1 MNDNQNKTIE
11 SAIPVGEFFEKYN
24 VCIPILQRDY
34 AQGRDGKEYIREVF
48 LKDIKDAVEN
58 NKPLTMDFVYG
69 YQEHKKE
76 YDKEY
81 DVFYPLDGQQRLTTV
96 WLVYWYLAL
105 RACKL
110 NSEIDV
116 LSRFTY
122 QTRKSSREFCEA
134 LCKRENN
141 IYYKENNGLVDYIK
155 DQRWFFSAW
164 KNDPTINAMLR
175 MLGGTNGKDGIEPVF
190 SGMDKQ
196 PREWEQWLKQFK
208 QCITF
213 CVLDIGNDKLP
224 RESADRLYVKMNAR
238 GKALTD
244 FENFKADL
252 VGEIEKKHNESL
264 RSYIKEIPQ
273 KLDNS
278 WNDIFWESANA
289 GDSDGQTDEIFFAF
303 INRFCFNRLCVA
315 KGKHSEGE
323 EEYLLKADLIKIID
337 KIFDGSLSDSEKSK
351 KMVGITKEQKK
362 TLLSYSFFDD
372 DDKIKYT
379 KFEYYRDI
387 PDPDL
392 DGLQA
397 LSTTLDRIKN
407 RIGIINDQ
415 LDKINEVVS
424 LRKEEEKEEE
434 KESRYH
440 FLPIYKTNEGKKQIT
455 KDDNGHKVGI
465 IEKTTQKERVYF
477 FAICKYF
484 ETTENFEEDTFK
496 DWMRFCRNVIE
507 NSGVDSVTAM
517 ISTMRK
523 IDDFDPKDILTSLAE
538 MQIGLVESTKTA
550 KQIQEEIQKARKI
563 KSENKDWKQQ
573 IIEAEDTLFLCGKIG
588 FLFKDDKGQE
598 NWDNFKTKLANLK
611 EFFDKDGASIDF
623 VRRYALSFE
632 DFNDVSDKLIFH
644 NKSWQRRGDS
654 WLDILSEDDSER
666 VHKILMD
673 EEYNNAKGPYKE
685 FVNSE
690 SFEKAVLKEGVFEGK
705 KDLRIAWYNNSYA
718 LYKKRAQNDKLCF
731 DYSSDEHPEY
741 SLLRNSL
748 LSELR
753 EVDGFSL
760 GSNQIIVE
768 DESYYY
774 GDDVFF
780 EYNNINYFWSSD
792 DCIYTFDIDKGTK
805 SKKNIL
811 EKASKINAY
820 GIIDKLKTY
829 SYS

>member
-1 MNDNQNKTIE
+1 MSDNQNKTIE
-11 SAIPVGEFFEKYN
+11 SAISVEKFFEKYN

-48 LKDIKDAVEN
+48 LRDIKDAIEN
-58 NKPLTMDFVYG
+58 KQPLTMDFIYG

-96 WLVYWYLAL
+96 WLIYWYLAL
-105 RACKL
+105 RSGEL
-110 NSEIDV
+110 NSESSF
-116 LSRFTY
+116 LSGFTY

-134 LCKRENN
+134 LCE
-141 IYYKENNGLVDYIK
+141 KENDIAFKKDNGLVDYIK

-196 PREWEQWLKQFK
+196 PRKWEQWLKQFK

-252 VGEIEKKHNESL
+252 VGEIEKKPNDSL
-264 RSYIKEIPQ
+264 HSYIKEIPQ

-289 GDSDGQTDEIFFAF
+289 GDLDGQTDEIFFAF

-351 KMVGITKEQKK
+351 KMVGITKEQKE
-362 TLLSYSFFDD
+362 TLPSYSFFYDD
-372 DDKIKYT
+372 YKIKYT

-387 PDPDL
+387 LDL

-397 LSTTLDRIKN
+397 LSTILDRIKN
-407 RIGIINDQ
+407 RIGIINKQ
-415 LDKINEVVS
+415 LNEINEVVS
-424 LRKEEEKEEE
+424 LRKEEE

-440 FLPIYKTNEGKKQIT
+440 FLPIYKTNEGGKQIS
-455 KDDNGHKVGI
+455 KDDNGNKIGI

-484 ETTENFEEDTFK
+484 ETTENFEDDTFK

-507 NSGVDSVTAM
+507 NSGVDSVTATV
-517 ISTMRK
+517 STMRK
-523 IDDFDPKDILTSLAE
+523 IDDFDPKDILTSLSE
-538 MQIGLVESTKTA
+538 MQTGLVESTKTA
-550 KQIQEEIQKARKI
+550 KQIKEEIQKARKI

-588 FLFKDDKGQE
+588 FLFRDDKCQE
-598 NWDNFKTKLANLK
+598 NWDNFKIKLENIK
-611 EFFDKDGASIDF
+611 EFFGKDMASIDF
-623 VRRYALSFE
+623 LRRYALSFE
-632 DFNDVSDKLIFH
+632 DFNDVSDRLIFH
-644 NKSWQRRGDS
+644 DKGWQRRGDS

-666 VHKILMD
+666 VHKILMG
-673 EEYNNAKGPYKE
+673 EEYNNAKSPYKE

-690 SFEKAVLKEGVFEGK
+690 SFEKAVLKEGVFEEK

-718 LYKKRAQNDKLCF
+718 LYKKSAQNDKLCF

-741 SLLRNSL
+741 LLLRNSL
-748 LSELR
+748 LSKLR
-753 EVDGFSL
+753 EVAGFRL
-760 GSNQIIVE
+760 DRNQIIVE

-774 GDDVFF
+774 GDDIFF

-805 SKKNIL
+805 SKNKIL
-811 EKASKINAY
+811 EKASKIDAD
-820 GIIDKLKTY
+820 GIRDKLNTFNNF
-829 SYS
+829 

>member
-1 MNDNQNKTIE
+1 MNDNQNKAIG
-11 SAIPVGEFFEKYN
+11 SAIPVGDFFEKYN

-105 RACKL
+105 RSGKL
-110 NSEIDV
+110 SSEISF
-116 LSRFTY
+116 LRGFTY

-141 IYYKENNGLVDYIK
+141 IYYKKNNGVVDYIK
-155 DQRWFFSAW
+155 NQKWFFSAW

-190 SGMDKQ
+190 SGIAQ
-196 PREWEQWLKQFK
+196 QQRTWEQRLERFK
-208 QCITF
+208 QRITF
-213 CVLDIGNDKLP
+213 CVLDKLP
-224 RESADRLYVKMNAR
+224 RESADQLYVKMNAR

-244 FENFKADL
+244 FENLKADL
-252 VGEIEKKHNESL
+252 VGEIEKKHNDSL

-289 GDSDGQTDEIFFAF
+289 GDLDGQTDEIFFAF
-303 INRFCFNRLCVA
+303 INRFCFNQLCVA

-337 KIFDGSLSDSEKSK
+337 KIFDGSLSDSEKSQ
-351 KMVGITKEQKK
+351 KMAGITEEQKE
-362 TLLSYSFFDD
+362 TLSSYSFFND

-379 KFEYYRDI
+379 KFEYYQSILDF
-387 PDPDL
+387 

-397 LSTTLDRIKN
+397 LSTILDRIKN
-407 RIGIINDQ
+407 RIGAINDQ

-424 LRKEEEKEEE
+424 KREESKY
-434 KESRYH
+434 R
-440 FLPIYKTNEGKKQIT
+440 FLPTYQTNEGKKQIT
-455 KDDNGHKVGI
+455 KDDNGNKVGI
-465 IEKTTQKERVYF
+465 VERTTQKERVYF

-484 ETTENFEEDTFK
+484 ETIESFEEDTFK

-507 NSGVDSVTAM
+507 NAGVDSVAAM
-517 ISTMRK
+517 VSAMRK
-523 IDDFDPKDILTSLAE
+523 IDDFDPKDILTALSE
-538 MQIGLVESTKTA
+538 MQIGLVESTKIA
-550 KQIQEEIQKARKI
+550 EQIQEEIQKVRKI
-563 KSENKDWKQQ
+563 KGENKDWKQQ

-588 FLFKDDKGQE
+588 FLFMDDKGQE

-611 EFFDKDGASIDF
+611 EFFGKDEASIDF
-623 VRRYALSFE
+623 VRRYALSFK
-632 DFNDVSDKLIFH
+632 DFNDVSDRLIFH
-644 NKSWQRRGDS
+644 SKGWQRRGDS
-654 WLDILSEDDSER
+654 WLDVLSEDDSER
-666 VHKILMD
+666 VHKILMC

-685 FVNSE
+685 FVNSK

-718 LYKKRAQNDKLCF
+718 LYKKSVQNDKLCF

-741 SLLRNSL
+741 LLLRNSL
-748 LSELR
+748 LSKLR

-760 GSNQIIVE
+760 ESNQIIVE
-768 DESYYY
+768 DEAYYY

-805 SKKNIL
+805 SKNKIL

-829 SYS
+829 NYS

>member
-1 MNDNQNKTIE
+1 MNDNQNKAIE
-11 SAIPVGEFFEKYN
+11 SAIPVGDFFEKYN

-105 RACKL
+105 RSGKL
-110 NSEIDV
+110 SSEISF
-116 LSRFTY
+116 LRGFTY

-141 IYYKENNGLVDYIK
+141 IYYKKNNGVVDYIK
-155 DQRWFFSAW
+155 NQKWFFSAW

-190 SGMDKQ
+190 SGIAQ
-196 PREWEQWLKQFK
+196 QQRTWEQRLERFK
-208 QCITF
+208 QRITF

-252 VGEIEKKHNESL
+252 VGEIEKKHNDSL

-289 GDSDGQTDEIFFAF
+289 GDLDGQTDEIFFAF
-303 INRFCFNRLCVA
+303 INRFCFNQLCVA

-351 KMVGITKEQKK
+351 KMAGITEEQKE
-362 TLLSYSFFDD
+362 TLSSYSFFNDD
-372 DDKIKYT
+372 VKIKYT
-379 KFEYYRDI
+379 KFEYYQSILDF
-387 PDPDL
+387 

-397 LSTTLDRIKN
+397 LSTILDRIKN
-407 RIGIINDQ
+407 RIGIINKQ
-415 LDKINEVVS
+415 LNEINEVVS
-424 LRKEEEKEEE
+424 LRKEEE

-440 FLPIYKTNEGKKQIT
+440 FLPIYKTNEGRKQIS
-455 KDDNGHKVGI
+455 KDDNGNKVGI

-477 FAICKYF
+477 FAICKHF
-484 ETTENFEEDTFK
+484 ETTENFEEDKFK

-507 NSGVDSVTAM
+507 NSGVDSAAAM
-517 ISTMRK
+517 ISVMRK

-538 MQIGLVESTKTA
+538 MQIGLAESTKIA

-563 KSENKDWKQQ
+563 KSENKDWKKQ
-573 IIEAEDTLFLCGKIG
+573 IIEAEDTIFLCGKIG
-588 FLFKDDKGQE
+588 FLFWGDKGQE
-598 NWDNFKTKLANLK
+598 NWDSFKTKLANLK
-611 EFFDKDGASIDF
+611 EFFGKDEVSIDF

-632 DFNDVSDKLIFH
+632 DFCYVSGRLIFH
-644 NKSWQRRGDS
+644 NKGWQRRGDS
-654 WLDILSEDDSER
+654 WLDVLSEDDLER
-666 VHKILMD
+666 VHKILMC

-685 FVNSE
+685 FVNSK

-718 LYKKRAQNDKLCF
+718 LYKKSAQNDKLCF

-741 SLLRNSL
+741 LLLRNSL

-753 EVDGFSL
+753 KVDGFSL

-768 DESYYY
+768 DEAYYY

-805 SKKNIL
+805 SKNKIL

-829 SYS
+829 NYS

>member
-1 MNDNQNKTIE
+1 MSDNQNKTIE
-11 SAIPVGEFFEKYN
+11 SAISVGNFFGKYN

-76 YDKEY
+76 YNDKDY
-81 DVFYPLDGQQRLTTV
+81 VFYPLDGQQRLTTL
-96 WLVYWYLAL
+96 WLIYWYLAL
-105 RACKL
+105 RSGEL
-110 NSEIDV
+110 SSEINV
-116 LSRFTY
+116 LRGFTY

-134 LCKRENN
+134 LCDNEND
-141 IYYKENNGLVDYIK
+141 IDSKIDSGLVDYIK
-155 DQRWFFSAW
+155 NQKWFFSAW

-190 SGMDKQ
+190 SGMAKQ
-196 PREWEQWLKQFK
+196 QRTWKQRLEQFK
-208 QCITF
+208 DRITF
-213 CVLDIGNDKLP
+213 CVLDIDNDKLP

-252 VGEIEKKHNESL
+252 VGEIEKKPNDSL

-289 GDSDGQTDEIFFAF
+289 GDLDGQTDEIFFAF

-315 KGKHSEGE
+315 KGKHSKGE
-323 EEYLLKADLIKIID
+323 EEYLLKADLIKRID
-337 KIFDGSLSDSEKSK
+337 EIFNGSLSENEKSK
-351 KMVGITKEQKK
+351 KMAGVTEEQKE
-362 TLLSYSFFDD
+362 TLSSYSFFND

-379 KFEYYRDI
+379 KFEYYQSILDF
-387 PDPDL
+387 

-397 LSTTLDRIKN
+397 LSTILDRIKN
-407 RIGIINDQ
+407 RIGAINDQ

-424 LRKEEEKEEE
+424 KREESKY
-434 KESRYH
+434 R
-440 FLPIYKTNEGKKQIT
+440 FLPTYQTSEGKKQIT
-455 KDDNGHKVGI
+455 KDDNGNKVGVV
-465 IEKTTQKERVYF
+465 EKTMQKERVYF

-484 ETTENFEEDTFK
+484 ETIESFEEDTFK

-507 NSGVDSVTAM
+507 NAGVDSVAAM
-517 ISTMRK
+517 VSAMRK
-523 IDDFDPKDILTSLAE
+523 IDDFDPKDILTALSE
-538 MQIGLVESTKTA
+538 MQIGLVESTKIA
-550 KQIQEEIQKARKI
+550 EQIQEEIQKARKI
-563 KSENKDWKQQ
+563 KGENKDWKQQ
-573 IIEAEDTLFLCGKIG
+573 IIEAEDTLFLCGKIS
-588 FLFKDDKGQE
+588 FLFRDDKGQE
-598 NWDNFKTKLANLK
+598 NWDNFKTKLATLK
-611 EFFDKDGASIDF
+611 NFFDKDRASIDF

-632 DFNDVSDKLIFH
+632 DFNDVSGRLIFH
-644 NKSWQRRGDS
+644 DKGWQRRGDS
-654 WLDILSEDDSER
+654 WLDVLSEDDSER
-666 VHKILMD
+666 VHKILMC

-685 FVNSE
+685 FVNSK

-718 LYKKRAQNDKLCF
+718 LYKKSAQNDKLCF
-731 DYSSDEHPEY
+731 DYSSDEYPEY
-741 SLLRNSL
+741 LLLRNSL
-748 LSELR
+748 LSKLR
-753 EVDGFSL
+753 EVAGFRL
-760 GSNQIIVE
+760 DRNQIIVE

-805 SKKNIL
+805 SKNKIL

-829 SYS
+829 NYS

>member
-1 MNDNQNKTIE
+1 MSDNQNKTIE
-11 SAIPVGEFFEKYN
+11 SAISVGDFFKKYK

-48 LKDIKDAVEN
+48 LKDIKEAVKNEQ
-58 NKPLTMDFVYG
+58 PLTMDFVYG
-69 YQEHKKE
+69 YQDH
-76 YDKEY
+76 

-96 WLVYWYLAL
+96 WLIYWYLAL
-105 RACKL
+105 RSGEL
-110 NSEIDV
+110 NSEIGV

-134 LCKRENN
+134 LCTGENN
-141 IYYKENNGLVDYIK
+141 IAFEKDSGLVDYIK

-175 MLGGTNGKDGIEPVF
+175 MLGGTSDKDGIEPVF
-190 SGMDKQ
+190 SGMTKPRKWKQ
-196 PREWEQWLKQFK
+196 RLEQFK
-208 QCITF
+208 DRITF
-213 CVLDIGNDKLP
+213 CVLGIGNDKLP

-252 VGEIEKKHNESL
+252 VGKIEKESND
-264 RSYIKEIPQ
+264 SSQPDIKKIPQ

-278 WNDIFWESANA
+278 WNDIFWKSANA
-289 GDSDGQTDEIFFAF
+289 GDLDGQTDEIFFAF

-337 KIFDGSLSDSEKSK
+337 KIFDGSLSESEKSK
-351 KMVGITKEQKK
+351 KAAAITKKQKE

-387 PDPDL
+387 LDL

-397 LSTTLDRIKN
+397 LSTILDRIKN
-407 RIGIINDQ
+407 RIGAINDQ

-424 LRKEEEKEEE
+424 LRKEEEE
-434 KESRYH
+434 KESRYQ
-440 FLPIYKTNEGKKQIT
+440 FLPIYKTNEGRKQIS
-455 KDDNGHKVGI
+455 KDDNGNKIGI

-517 ISTMRK
+517 VSTMRK
-523 IDDFDPKDILTSLAE
+523 IDDFDPKDILTALSE
-538 MQIGLVESTKTA
+538 MQIGLVESTKIA
-550 KQIQEEIQKARKI
+550 EQIQEEIQKARKI
-563 KSENKDWKQQ
+563 KSENKDRKQQ

-588 FLFKDDKGQE
+588 FLFRDDKGQE
-598 NWDNFKTKLANLK
+598 NWDSFRTKLANLK
-611 EFFDKDGASIDF
+611 EFFGKDEASIDF

-632 DFNDVSDKLIFH
+632 DFNDVSGRLIFH
-644 NKSWQRRGDS
+644 DKGWQRRGDS
-654 WLDILSEDDSER
+654 WLDVLSEDDSER
-666 VHKILMD
+666 VHKILMC
-673 EEYNNAKGPYKE
+673 EEYNNAKGSYKE
-685 FVNSE
+685 FVNSK

-705 KDLRIAWYNNSYA
+705 KDLRIAWYNNNNYA
-718 LYKKRAQNDKLCF
+718 LYKKSAQNDKLCF
-731 DYSSDEHPEY
+731 DYSSDEHPECL
-741 SLLRNSL
+741 LLRNSL

-753 EVDGFSL
+753 GVDGFSL
-760 GSNQIIVE
+760 ESNQIIVE
-768 DESYYY
+768 DEAYYY

-805 SKKNIL
+805 SKNKIL

-829 SYS
+829 NYS

>member
-1 MNDNQNKTIE
+1 MNDNQNKAIE
-11 SAIPVGEFFEKYN
+11 SAIPVGDFFEKYN

-105 RACKL
+105 RSGKL
-110 NSEIDV
+110 SSEISF
-116 LSRFTY
+116 LRGFTY

-141 IYYKENNGLVDYIK
+141 IYYKKNNGVVDYIK
-155 DQRWFFSAW
+155 NQKWFFSAW

-190 SGMDKQ
+190 SGIAQ
-196 PREWEQWLKQFK
+196 QQRTWEQRLERFK
-208 QCITF
+208 QRITF

-252 VGEIEKKHNESL
+252 VGEIEKKHNDSL

-289 GDSDGQTDEIFFAF
+289 GDLDGQTDEIFFAF
-303 INRFCFNRLCVA
+303 INRFCFNQLCVA

-351 KMVGITKEQKK
+351 KMAGITEEQKE
-362 TLLSYSFFDD
+362 TLSSYSFFNDD
-372 DDKIKYT
+372 VKIKYT
-379 KFEYYRDI
+379 KFEYYQSILDF
-387 PDPDL
+387 

-397 LSTTLDRIKN
+397 LSTILDRIKN
-407 RIGIINDQ
+407 RIGAINDQ

-424 LRKEEEKEEE
+424 KREESKY
-434 KESRYH
+434 R
-440 FLPIYKTNEGKKQIT
+440 FLPTYQTNEGKKQIT
-455 KDDNGHKVGI
+455 KDDNGNKVGI
-465 IEKTTQKERVYF
+465 VEKTTQKERVYF

-484 ETTENFEEDTFK
+484 ETIESFEEDTFK

-507 NSGVDSVTAM
+507 NAGVDSVAAM
-517 ISTMRK
+517 VSAMRK
-523 IDDFDPKDILTSLAE
+523 IDDFDPKDILTALSE
-538 MQIGLVESTKTA
+538 MQIGLVESTKIA
-550 KQIQEEIQKARKI
+550 EQIQEEIQKARKI
-563 KSENKDWKQQ
+563 KGENKDWKQQ

-588 FLFKDDKGQE
+588 FLFMDDKGQE

-611 EFFDKDGASIDF
+611 EFFGKDEVSIDF

-632 DFNDVSDKLIFH
+632 DFCYVSDRLIFH
-644 NKSWQRRGDS
+644 SKGWQRRGDS
-654 WLDILSEDDSER
+654 WLDVLSEDDSER
-666 VHKILMD
+666 VHKILMC

-685 FVNSE
+685 FVNSK

-718 LYKKRAQNDKLCF
+718 LYKKSVQNDKLCF

-741 SLLRNSL
+741 LLLRNSL
-748 LSELR
+748 LSKLR

-760 GSNQIIVE
+760 ESNQIIVE
-768 DESYYY
+768 DEAYYY

-805 SKKNIL
+805 SKNKIL
-811 EKASKINAY
+811 EKASKIDAD
-820 GIIDKLKTY
+820 GIIGKLKTY
-829 SYS
+829 NYS

>member
-1 MNDNQNKTIE
+1 MSDNQNKTIE
-11 SAIPVGEFFEKYN
+11 SAISVGKFFEKYN

-48 LKDIKDAVEN
+48 LKDIKEAVKN
-58 NKPLTMDFVYG
+58 NKPLSMDFVYG

-96 WLVYWYLAL
+96 WLIYWYLAL
-105 RACKL
+105 RSGEL
-110 NSEIDV
+110 NSEISF
-116 LSRFTY
+116 LSGLTY

-134 LCKRENN
+134 LCE
-141 IYYKENNGLVDYIK
+141 KENDIAFKKDNGLVDYIK
-155 DQRWFFSAW
+155 DQKWFLSAW

-190 SGMDKQ
+190 FGMAKQ
-196 PREWEQWLKQFK
+196 QRTWKKRLDNFK
-208 QCITF
+208 ERITF
-213 CVLDIGNDKLP
+213 CVLDIGDDKLP

-252 VGEIEKKHNESL
+252 VGEIEKRPNDSL
-264 RSYIKEIPQ
+264 HSDIKEIPQ

-278 WNDIFWESANA
+278 WNDIFWKSANA
-289 GDSDGQTDEIFFAF
+289 GDLDGQTDEIFFAF

-323 EEYLLKADLIKIID
+323 EVYLLKADLIKRID
-337 KIFDGSLSDSEKSK
+337 EIFDDSLSDREKPK
-351 KMVGITKEQKK
+351 KAAAITEEQKA
-362 TLLSYSFFDD
+362 TLPSYLFFND

-387 PDPDL
+387 L
-392 DGLQA
+392 VFDGLQA
-397 LSTTLDRIKN
+397 LSTILDRIKN

-415 LDKINEVVS
+415 LYEINEVVS
-424 LRKEEEKEEE
+424 LRKEEEKEE

-455 KDDNGHKVGI
+455 KDDNGNKVGI

-484 ETTENFEEDTFK
+484 ETIESFEEDTFK

-517 ISTMRK
+517 VSVMRK

-538 MQIGLVESTKTA
+538 MQIGLAESTKTA
-550 KQIQEEIQKARKI
+550 KQIQEEIRKAKKI
-563 KSENKDWKQQ
+563 KSENKDRKQQ

-611 EFFDKDGASIDF
+611 EFFGKDGASIDF
-623 VRRYALSFE
+623 VKRYALSFE
-632 DFNDVSDKLIFH
+632 DFNDVSDRLIFH
-644 NKSWQRRGDS
+644 NKGWQRRGDS
-654 WLDILSEDDSER
+654 WLDILSEDDSKR

-690 SFEKAVLKEGVFEGK
+690 SFEKAVLKKGVFEGK
-705 KDLRIAWYNNSYA
+705 KDLRIAGYNNIYA
-718 LYKKRAQNDKLCF
+718 LYKKRAQNDKLWF
-731 DYSSDEHPEY
+731 DYSSDEDSEHL
-741 SLLRNSL
+741 LLRNSL

-760 GSNQIIVE
+760 KSNQIIVE

-805 SKKNIL
+805 SKNKIL
-811 EKASKINAY
+811 EKASKIDAY

-829 SYS
+829 NYS